1 MRDANAIP
9 PGDVGASAHVW
20 VDTAR
25 KLLELT
31 RSRLHN
37 LLTATRPAELPACDN
52 AADAAFDEAAWA
64 LHNTLPPPDLQALDR
79 ALAGEE
85 TKDET
90 TAT

>member
-9 PGDVGASAHVW
+9 PGDVGASVHVW
-20 VDTAR
+20 VDAAR
-25 KLLELT
+25 RVLEFT

-37 LLTATRPAELPACDN
+37 LLTAARPAKSPPCDN
-52 AADAAFDEAAWA
+52 AAETASDEAVWA
-64 LHNTLPPPDLQALDR
+64 LPTTLPPPDLQALDR